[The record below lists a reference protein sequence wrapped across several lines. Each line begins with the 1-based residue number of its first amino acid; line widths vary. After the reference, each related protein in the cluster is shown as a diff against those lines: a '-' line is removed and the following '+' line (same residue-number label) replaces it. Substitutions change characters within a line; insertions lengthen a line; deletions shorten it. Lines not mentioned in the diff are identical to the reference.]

1 MVDRNTTPNGNLLEI
16 KNLRTYFYTE
26 DGTLKAVDGI
36 DLEIKQGE
44 TLGIVG
50 ESGSGKSVTSLSVMR
65 LIEKPGQIVE
75 GEIWFGGQ
83 NLLELSE
90 SEMIHIR
97 GNRISMI
104 FQQPQ
109 SSLNPVFKIGD
120 QIAEVLD
127 IHQSLGREAARE
139 RAVELLR
146 LVGISEPERRVE
158 QYPHEM
164 SGGMAQ
170 RVMIAMAL
178 ACLPELLIADE
189 PTTALDVTIQA
200 QILDLMRELREKMEV
215 AIILITH
222 DMGVVAEMADRVA
235 VMYGGRIQE
244 QAPVEELFEKPLHP
258 YTVGLLGSIPVFG
271 QVKEELAVIPGSPI
285 QPINLPPGCKFAP
298 RCLARQRNQ
307 LEICA
312 EEEPRLIPASAGRRV
327 RCWLYHPDYRPEGK
341 IDLGY
346 AVVEE

>member
-1 MVDRNTTPNGNLLEI
+1 MVDHNTTPDGNLLEI
-16 KNLRTYFYTE
+16 KDLRTYFYTE
-26 DGTLKAVDGI
+26 DGVLKAVDGV
-36 DLEIKQGE
+36 DLEVKQGE

-65 LIEKPGQIVE
+65 LIEKPGKIVE

-83 NLLELSE
+83 NLLELPE

-127 IHQSLGREAARE
+127 IHQSLGRDAAHE
-139 RAVELLR
+139 RAIELLR
-146 LVGISEPERRVE
+146 LVGISEPDRRVQ

-215 AIILITH
+215 ATILITH

-244 QAPVEELFEKPLHP
+244 QSPVKELFEKPLHP

-285 QPINLPPGCKFAP
+285 QPVNLPPGCKFAP
-298 RCLARQRNQ
+298 RCLARTRNQ
-307 LEICA
+307 LDICTQ
-312 EEEPRLIPASAGRRV
+312 EEPRLIPAGPDRRV